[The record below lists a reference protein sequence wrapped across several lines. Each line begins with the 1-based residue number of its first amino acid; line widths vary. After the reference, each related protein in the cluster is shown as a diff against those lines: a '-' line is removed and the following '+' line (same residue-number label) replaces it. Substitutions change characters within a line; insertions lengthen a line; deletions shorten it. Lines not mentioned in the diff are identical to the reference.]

1 MSAAASLNM
10 HDLWT
15 LRGVGIKPDQF
26 PMILGCDGAGRLADG
41 TEVVLHPVIGDPG
54 VAGDETLDPKRSLL
68 TEKYQGT
75 FADTVV
81 VPARNAVP
89 KPAGLS
95 MAQAAVMGTAWLTAY
110 RMLFVKSGLRPGQT
124 MLVQGA
130 SGGVATALVQLGHA
144 AGMQVWVTGRSD
156 AKRAVAERL
165 GADATFPSGARLPA
179 RVDAV
184 FETVGEATWAHSMR
198 ALKPGGTIVV
208 SGSTSG
214 PNPGADLQRLFFLQ
228 LRVIGATMGT
238 RGELADLLAFVATA
252 GITPEI
258 GLELPMEQAEE
269 GFRAMLEGDTVGKD
283 RLHALTSAA
292 ALRRSPRA
300 STLGAEFRLGFMPR
314 TRCIAST
321 AFIGGRAI
329 PVIPPDLREARAS
342 VSVAGDSR
350 AISVPPGT
358 RGGRGGSHFRADDAC
373 CRARRP
379 ADRPCAWRRSSSR
392 SRRRARCCCGS
403 GPAGS
408 APRTCTS
415 SRAKWGSRRPV
426 YWATRCPA
434 SWTRWATE
442 WSRARRATTWPAR
455 S

>member
-1 MSAAASLNM
+1 MFAVYASEPSPDEPLKSLTVGERPEPEVADGWVAVEVAAASLNM

-26 PMILGCDGAGRLADG
+26 PMILGCDGAGRLANG
-41 TEVVLHPVIGDPG
+41 TEVVLYPVIGDPG

-95 MAQAAVMGTAWLTAY
+95 MTQAAVMGTAWLTAY

-144 AGMQVWVTGRSD
+144 AGMQVWVTGRTD

-165 GADATFPSGARLPA
+165 GADVTFPSGARLPA

-238 RGELADLLAFVATA
+238 RGELADLLAFVANA
-252 GITPEI
+252 GISPEI

-269 GFRAMLEGDTVGKD
+269 GFSAMLGGDTTGKIV
-283 RLHALTSAA
+283 
-292 ALRRSPRA
+292 
-300 STLGAEFRLGFMPR
+300 F
-314 TRCIAST
+314 TR
-321 AFIGGRAI
+321 
-329 PVIPPDLREARAS
+329 
-342 VSVAGDSR
+342 
-350 AISVPPGT
+350 
-358 RGGRGGSHFRADDAC
+358 
-373 CRARRP
+373 
-379 ADRPCAWRRSSSR
+379 
-392 SRRRARCCCGS
+392 
-403 GPAGS
+403 
-408 APRTCTS
+408 
-415 SRAKWGSRRPV
+415 
-426 YWATRCPA
+426 
-434 SWTRWATE
+434 
-442 WSRARRATTWPAR
+442 
-455 S
+455 